1 MSILVTG
8 GAGYIGSHI
17 VHDLVAMDYEVTVL
31 DDLSTGLGSRI
42 PPKVRFVEM
51 DICSESS
58 LFNLFRK
65 NSFDTVIHLAGKKS
79 VSESFLNFELYEKV
93 NFLGTSNLLK
103 SAEAFG
109 VKNFIFSSTAA
120 IYDGSSQTRVNE
132 LSPKIPISPYGV
144 TKLRAENIIRESG
157 NRSSMNTCSLRFFNV
172 AGSGG
177 VDLRDLGRTNLISIV
192 FDQVSRGV
200 RPIIFG
206 EDYSTHDGTCIRDYV
221 HVLDISHA
229 HILALQKMSKEAFP
243 TEINIGTGQ
252 GYSVKEVIFEILA
265 ATRSDLTPI
274 IGERRE
280 GDFPNLIADNSLM
293 LKTLGML
300 KPRGLREIVDSINV

>member
-51 DICSESS
+51 DICSERS

-79 VSESFLNFELYEKV
+79 VSESFLNFELYKKV
-93 NFLGTSNLLK
+93 NFFGTSYLVK

-144 TKLRAENIIRESG
+144 TKLEAENIIRESR

-172 AGSGG
+172 AGAGS
-177 VDLRDLGRTNLISIV
+177 VDLKDSGKTNLISIV
-192 FDQVSRGV
+192 FDQVSKGV

-206 EDYSTHDGTCIRDYV
+206 EDYATKDGTCIRDYV
-221 HVLDISHA
+221 HVLDISRA
-229 HILALQKMSKEAFP
+229 HIMALQKMSKETIPA
-243 TEINIGTGQ
+243 EINIGTGQ

-280 GDFPNLIADNSLM
+280 GDFPNLIADNTLM

-300 KPRGLREIVDSINV
+300 KLRGLREIVDSINV